1 MENLHHCLGNIDEM
15 NRFGELYGCG
25 EDLVQHRGYW
35 LPETY
40 PGGYSSEERSNLWK
54 FHPRGIMVFNAE
66 TMTVETYEVFNFKM
80 TVKGAKE
87 AEQEFDRMLPILDN
101 GRDNEFRFG
110 DPPLELYGKFLHLPE
125 YRQIC
130 GPWVAAFMKAKWNLN
145 VNPDAYPALSTK

>member
-66 TMTVETYEVFNFKM
+66 TKTVET
-80 TVKGAKE
+80 
-87 AEQEFDRMLPILDN
+87 
-101 GRDNEFRFG
+101 
-110 DPPLELYGKFLHLPE
+110 
-125 YRQIC
+125 
-130 GPWVAAFMKAKWNLN
+130 
-145 VNPDAYPALSTK
+145 